1 MPSKTVVSRGSV
13 AKGESIQYVITVQ
26 GAVPQS
32 WCDRLGGLR
41 VSVASRGRS
50 TLEGT
55 LADQAALFGV
65 LDVLYQLG
73 LPILEMKTLKRTKG
87 VAG

>member
-1 MPSKTVVSRGSV
+1 MPSKTVVPSGAI
-13 AKGESIQYVITVQ
+13 AKGQSLEYRITVR

-41 VSVASRGRS
+41 VSTASRGCS
-50 TLEGT
+50 TLEGP

-65 LDVLYQLG
+65 LDILYQLN
-73 LPILEMKTLKRTKG
+73 LPILEVKTLKKTKG
-87 VAG
+87 VVK